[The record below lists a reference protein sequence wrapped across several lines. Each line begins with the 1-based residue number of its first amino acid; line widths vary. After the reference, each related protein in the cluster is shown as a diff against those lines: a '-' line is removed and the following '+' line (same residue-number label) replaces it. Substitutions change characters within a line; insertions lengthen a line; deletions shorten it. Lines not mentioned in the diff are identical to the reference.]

1 MNTTNWDG
9 LNCDGWALTEGWN
22 HLNGDQALA
31 YTRIRS
37 LDSDFG
43 RNNRQRTVLNAIFDN
58 CKTMNLLELNDLLTA
73 VLPLVTTDMSNSEIM
88 GYAMELFPMLA
99 DLKMTSQ
106 QIPAEDTYY
115 LDYTEQDGG
124 MSIVRVSD
132 LETNRRILEK
142 IITGDN

>member
-1 MNTTNWDG
+1 
-9 LNCDGWALTEGWN
+9 
-22 HLNGDQALA
+22 
-31 YTRIRS
+31 
-37 LDSDFG
+37 
-43 RNNRQRTVLNAIFDN
+43 
-58 CKTMNLLELNDLLTA
+58 MNLLELNDLLTA

-88 GYAMELFPMLA
+88 GYALELFPMLA